1 MTMTEIIELTK
12 EPKAKEYRTYISKL
26 GNSVRESNCAEDG
39 FIAGIEWVKEI
50 IHNEQLKTREQI
62 IREVANYIAP
72 YSETAAQMAL
82 EVIAK

>member
-1 MTMTEIIELTK
+1 MTTLIIESDLSEQEFQVLIDEVTQLHRDIFKKPLT
-12 EPKAKEYRTYISKL
+12 I
-26 GNSVRESNCAEDG
+26 V
-39 FIAGIEWVKEI
+39 
-50 IHNEQLKTREQI
+50 NEQPKTREQI